1 MLKTHALK
9 PKTKV
14 YTKVTPTLVRN
25 PVTSWLPIF
34 AAQRENILHMLQGN
48 RETSREYCEL
58 WYE

>member
-1 MLKTHALK
+1 MLKTLHTHALK

-48 RETSREYCEL
+48 RETRIL
-58 WYE
+58 